1 MGETEY
7 VDVLISISNGC
18 YIVEK
23 KEFQK
28 NSMEVQEA
36 KEMLKILVS
45 KGIKEGHPFYRKQ
58 GNKLVEVDLEGDYA
72 HLLELDLTPKE
83 GHSIGK

>member
-1 MGETEY
+1 MDETEY
-7 VDVLISISNGC
+7 VDVLIGISNGC

-28 NSMEVQEA
+28 NSMEAQEA

-45 KGIKEGHPFYRKQ
+45 KGIKEDG
-58 GNKLVEVDLEGDYA
+58 E
-72 HLLELDLTPKE
+72 
-83 GHSIGK
+83 